1 MLKHKTYESA
11 LGTDVG
17 LVSSHVFLDG
27 WGRGRRTCG
36 RTCGDSPSSLR
47 FLTRV
52 RGGVLRAG
60 PMPRK
65 PGSDAPERSIEL
77 TQVACR
83 PHRWAARSAARLS
96 ARLSASVPRGA
107 RAPLRLGRSSTPEQT
122 SRTEEPNLHLPR
134 PSVVRAAGGGWEPG
148 KVLFTMKAG
157 IVLCTNATE

>member
-27 WGRGRRTCG
+27 WGRGP
-36 RTCGDSPSSLR
+36 RTCGDSPSSLW

-77 TQVACR
+77 TQVAG
-83 PHRWAARSAARLS
+83 PASPVGGGVSRLS
-96 ARLSASVPRGA
+96 VSVPRGA
-107 RAPLRLGRSSTPEQT
+107 RAPLRLRRSSTPEQT

-134 PSVVRAAGGGWEPG
+134 PSVVRAAAGGWETG